1 MKHIVSMHQSQ
12 YLPWPPFFKKMALAD
27 TFVLMDTVQFQKNGI
42 QNRNQINSKEG
53 ALWLTIPV
61 KAKLDE
67 TIRDKRTANQIW
79 AEKHI
84 KSLQSCYGKA
94 PNFDTYFPA
103 LRQCLSEPE
112 SSLHQINLTL
122 LKHLRK
128 VLGISN
134 KLLLLSDL
142 ELTSKKSHL
151 VLETCQ
157 KLQASC
163 YVSGQGGR
171 AYLNSAEFTSN
182 GIEIQYLNTTLP
194 TYPQIHPAQKGL
206 SIIDWLMNDRLEN
219 IQKYLF
225 EA

>member
-1 MKHIVSMHQSQ
+1 MHQSQ

-42 QNRNQINSKEG
+42 QNRNQINSNDG

-67 TIRDKRTANQIW
+67 TIRDKCAANHIW
-79 AEKHI
+79 AQKHL

-94 PNFDTYFPA
+94 PHFHTYFPG
-103 LRQCLSEPE
+103 LHQCLSEPE
-112 SSLHQINLTL
+112 ISLHQINLKL
-122 LKHLRK
+122 LKHLRNI
-128 VLGISN
+128 LGINN

-142 ELTSKKSHL
+142 DLTSRKSQL
-151 VLETCQ
+151 VLETCK

-163 YVSGQGGR
+163 YVSGQGGKT
-171 AYLNSAEFTSN
+171 YLDSTEFTSN
-182 GIEIQYLNTTLP
+182 GIQIRYLNNAIP
-194 TYPQIHPAQKGL
+194 AYPQIHPPQKGL
-206 SIIDWLMNDRLEN
+206 SIIDWLMNDKLEN
-219 IQKYLF
+219 IRKYLF